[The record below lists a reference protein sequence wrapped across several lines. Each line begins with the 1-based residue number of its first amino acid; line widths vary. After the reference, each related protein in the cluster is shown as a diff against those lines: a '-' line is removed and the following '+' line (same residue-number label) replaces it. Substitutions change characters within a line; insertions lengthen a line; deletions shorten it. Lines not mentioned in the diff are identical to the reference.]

1 MQQETMK
8 EWERYYTLWREC
20 NLMYDRW
27 AKEQGISMNGYL
39 ILYSFY
45 DKTEVPTQKSISQKW
60 MIPKQTVNS
69 ILKDYMQKGFIETVS
84 MPEDKR
90 NKILK
95 LTSAGK
101 AYADS
106 IVGALQEKELFVIK
120 ELGIENM
127 AKLNDISET
136 FIKLF
141 NNNEETKDE

>member
-8 EWERYYTLWREC
+8 EWERYYALWREC